1 MRSTCVASFV
11 VLLLS
16 AVTGCGGSMYQAS
29 SGVKFDVDGSGRE
42 VDDADV
48 LKAFEASPQ
57 LAEKSRVAFYTF
69 DDAHADDITKTI
81 AAVPNVTSV
90 YQIPT
95 LLVSGKRRF
104 QQDAPY
110 AQPQDL
116 SIKKLRLYAARAH
129 ADVLVVFD
137 HGYRGGGVNGWV
149 ALNVLLVPMLFT
161 PWLSN
166 ETESYAQAHVIDVR
180 NGYVY
185 GEVSTEEKGG
195 SRAVTIYASGVS
207 ELADQQWPKLLS
219 GVQVKLGEK
228 LRPTPESHG
237 SGMSEALPSSDPA
250 RATETARN

>member
-1 MRSTCVASFV
+1 MRTAALLG

-16 AVTGCGGSMYQAS
+16 VATGCGGSMYQAS
-29 SGVKFDVDGSGRE
+29 SGVKLEVDGNGRE
-42 VDDADV
+42 IDDADV
-48 LKAFEASPQ
+48 AKAFEASPQ
-57 LAEKSRVAFYTF
+57 LGEKSRVAYYTF

-81 AAVPNVTSV
+81 AAVPNVASV

-95 LLVSGKRRF
+95 LLVSGKRKF
-104 QQDAPY
+104 QETPSYAP
-110 AQPQDL
+110 PQEL
-116 SIKKLRLYAARAH
+116 SIKKLRLLAARAH

-185 GEVSTEEKGG
+185 GEVATEEKSG
-195 SRAVTIYASGVS
+195 SGAVTIYAPNVADV
-207 ELADQQWPKLLS
+207 ADQQWPKLLD
-219 GVQVKLGEK
+219 GVKVKLGEK
-228 LRPTPESHG
+228 LRPRPEAAG
-237 SGMSEALPSSDPA
+237 VASSDTPREA
-250 RATETARN
+250 MVAAP